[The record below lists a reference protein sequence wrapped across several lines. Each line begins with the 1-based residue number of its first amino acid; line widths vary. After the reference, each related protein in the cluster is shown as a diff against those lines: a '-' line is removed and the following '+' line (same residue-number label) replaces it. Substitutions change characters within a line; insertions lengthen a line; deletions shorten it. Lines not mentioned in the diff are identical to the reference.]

1 MTKNNDGRL
10 DHSDPIP
17 DFIKSGIYRV
27 FNFIFLFCSSAQEQ
41 YLRQALM
48 PQIRYCLLMQRRRV

>member
-10 DHSDPIP
+10 DHCDLVYIEYLIL
-17 DFIKSGIYRV
+17 FFY
-27 FNFIFLFCSSAQEQ
+27 FCSSAQEQ